1 METSNLNRRDASES
15 THAAPGDNTT
25 VADTGSRAD
34 GNNPCSFP
42 ANNVVHQRRRVNPES
57 LALRLGPDLVRDLD
71 ALITHGNTEM
81 PSFAVRK
88 ELQERYNIDRRHI
101 YDYFHSRGLRVVK
114 EDKHGNPMTA
124 RDTPTPL
131 PNLRPLRQA
140 PVKNVRSHPYSIAA
154 ERKLFKPRGV
164 TKAKPGRPKKNPP
177 VNPKVVPIT
186 CETDES
192 NESPDTNDA
201 PVSENSPDEVP
212 TPVYI
217 TVNPLLPHISLP
229 SPVEEDDGC
238 TFNSVVNPLDESFS
252 VRRATGDVASAH
264 RHKLVFERTQELT
277 EYHVKLA
284 LTDDRSLSW
293 NETSPCSAYDKG
305 LLPNAKP
312 LTSDERQAIYESMSD
327 SLGPAQGIQE
337 CQGTYRKYMHARTK
351 LYFEGLLSIHHHHSQ
366 QPGRT
371 STIPDRKPSV
381 GTNEFSH
388 WLSETRFLK
397 RDGTNGSPRLHISH
411 RNANVAKQ
419 QDTDGATRKQD
430 RLSIPHWIQTLDVLF
445 PAPRDALD
453 TNNTMTDSPVVHTQ
467 EVTRITT
474 QARGVADECSAGGR
488 LPFSVT
494 PSPDLPITSVAET
507 QQTGHAELHG
517 RSGFPG
523 TQEVKTRIP
532 FSDMDSH
539 PQWPEHVPYASH
551 SGQRLALNDTQRR
564 GRNISSNARI
574 RLPPCSPRKPQ
585 IRDLDRIWTRPVTT
599 RDARRRTPSAAGD
612 I

>member
-1 METSNLNRRDASES
+1 MVT
-15 THAAPGDNTT
+15 
-25 VADTGSRAD
+25 DTGSRAD

-114 EDKHGNPMTA
+114 EDKHGNPTTA
-124 RDTPTPL
+124 KDTPTPL

-140 PVKNVRSHPYSIAA
+140 PVKNVRSHPYSESIAA

-177 VNPKVVPIT
+177 VNPKIVPIT

-192 NESPDTNDA
+192 NEYPDTNDA
-201 PVSENSPDEVP
+201 PISENSPDEVP

-217 TVNPLLPHISLP
+217 TVNPLLPHIPLLST
-229 SPVEEDDGC
+229 VEEDDGC

-252 VRRATGDVASAH
+252 VRRALASAH

-277 EYHVKLA
+277 DYPVKLA
-284 LTDDRSLSW
+284 LTDDRSLLW
-293 NETSPCSAYDKG
+293 NETSPCSAYEKG
-305 LLPNAKP
+305 LLPHAKP
-312 LTSDERQAIYESMSD
+312 LTSDERKAIYESMSD

-337 CQGTYRKYMHARTK
+337 CQGSSNVMAQMARHD
-351 LYFEGLLSIHHHHSQ
+351 YISAI
-366 QPGRT
+366 
-371 STIPDRKPSV
+371 
-381 GTNEFSH
+381 
-388 WLSETRFLK
+388 ETR
-397 RDGTNGSPRLHISH
+397 TW
-411 RNANVAKQ
+411 RNNRTQ
-419 QDTDGATRKQD
+419 MEATREQD

-445 PAPRDALD
+445 PAPGDALD
-453 TNNTMTDSPVVHTQ
+453 TNNTMTDSPVVHT
-467 EVTRITT
+467 EVTRINT

-494 PSPDLPITSVAET
+494 SIPDLPITSVAET
-507 QQTGHAELHG
+507 QQAGHAELHG

-539 PQWPEHVPYASH
+539 PQWPEHVTYASH
-551 SGQRLALNDTQRR
+551 SGQRLTLNDTQRR

-585 IRDLDRIWTRPVTT
+585 IRDLDRIWTRPMTT